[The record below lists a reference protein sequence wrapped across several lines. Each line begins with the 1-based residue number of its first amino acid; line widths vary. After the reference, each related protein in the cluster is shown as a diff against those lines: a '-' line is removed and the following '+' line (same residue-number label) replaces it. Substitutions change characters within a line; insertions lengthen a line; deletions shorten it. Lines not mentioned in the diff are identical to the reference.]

1 MTILITS
8 LAEIRSFNP
17 CPDGWK
23 DILSAHPHKTEK
35 DRNKQFSLINCVE
48 SNSISDVCWLLGKR
62 KVEISI
68 CTQFANACAESVK
81 HLNNKYSKSAAASAS
96 YTASYT
102 AAYASAASA
111 SGAAADTAYASAAD
125 AAAAA
130 ASDAAYAVAAASDYA
145 ADPAYI
151 DVIYTDV
158 TYVTY
163 VIYKQQRTKNKQF
176 LIDAI
181 KAYESNN

>member
-1 MTILITS
+1 MATLITS

-23 DILSAHPHKTEK
+23 DILSAHPHKTGK
-35 DRNKQFSLINCVE
+35 DMNKQFSLIDCVE

-102 AAYASAASA
+102 AASAAD
-111 SGAAADTAYASAAD
+111 AAYAYASAAD

-130 ASDAAYAVAAASDYA
+130 ASDAAYAVAAASDA
-145 ADPAYI
+145 DADPAYI